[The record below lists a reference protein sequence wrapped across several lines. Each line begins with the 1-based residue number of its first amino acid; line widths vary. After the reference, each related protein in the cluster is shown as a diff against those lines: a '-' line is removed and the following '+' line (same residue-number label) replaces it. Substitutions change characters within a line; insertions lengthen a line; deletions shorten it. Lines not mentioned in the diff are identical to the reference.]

1 MFLSIFFFSYYRNNK
16 DFKKELAK
24 KRKTKFENMVANDI
38 KIFLRMKNKGWFSI
52 VKNKDRFI
60 IFIFKNS

>member
-60 IFIFKNS
+60 IFIFKTS